1 MVSYLGLLD
10 PTLPP
15 VKQKIFSKLVGQDM
29 EPRTRAKICSCW
41 AGLFKLS
48 SLNAHIPK
56 LILFFTSIFRKLLVI
71 HKGKENSF
79 KTESNYLRNYIRH
92 M

>member
-1 MVSYLGLLD
+1 MSCLGSLD
-10 PTLPP
+10 PTWPL
-15 VKQKIFSKLVGQDM
+15 VKQKTFSKLVGKDM
-29 EPRTRAKICSCW
+29 EPRTRAIIRGCL
-41 AGLFKLS
+41 AGIFKLS
-48 SLNAHIPK
+48 TLDAHLPK

-71 HKGKENSF
+71 HQGKDNSF